1 MDETT
6 GPRAEL
12 WLPLLRRLTEQTPY
26 WAVWKNADSA
36 LLGTG
41 DVDSVAARRAWP
53 MIEREFHA
61 WAQQR
66 DLGPSFSCRHIP
78 RTVNHFVLPSGGP
91 DLLQLEVKAGAT
103 FRGSVQFHA
112 VDVLALSQIDERG
125 FRELRPGAEGLLK
138 LVLNGMHRGG
148 RPDWD
153 GIADKHVLELL
164 ESDWE
169 GAERMAARLGPGAG
183 AVLRAA
189 NAARRGDWDRRA
201 MLELEAWAAAKS
213 VVQPH
218 VIAERVWFRLVRKP
232 RCPVLRTVYQH
243 GRRVPDAD
251 PMAWLRTVGEGHHV
265 RGAREG

>member
-1 MDETT
+1 
-6 GPRAEL
+6 
-12 WLPLLRRLTEQTPY
+12 
-26 WAVWKNADSA
+26 

-78 RTVNHFVLPSGGP
+78 RTVNHFVLLSGGP

-112 VDVLALSQIDERG
+112 VDVLALSQLDERG

-138 LVLNGMHRGG
+138 LVLNGMQRGG
-148 RPDWD
+148 QPDWD

-164 ESDWE
+164 QSDWE
-169 GAERMAARLGPGAG
+169 GAERMAARLGPGGG
-183 AVLRAA
+183 AALRGAQAA
-189 NAARRGDWDRRA
+189 LAGDWDHRA
-201 MLELEAWAAAKS
+201 MLELEGWAASKA
-213 VVQPH
+213 VIQPH

-251 PMAWLRTVGEGHHV
+251 PSGWLHEVAAQHPV
-265 RGAREG
+265 RGGSGS